1 MSSRPQARNKRQPTV
16 SQSPPRQPDAGRRGT
31 ARQPDRRSSSR
42 ASWAAGRSSSSR
54 PSSSRSG
61 SLGNLYLLFHFDPY
75 PFIFLN
81 LAFSTQAAYAA
92 PLILLASNRAAVR
105 DRMTLEHAADEADI
119 EEKQNERLLRGNT
132 EILKKVES
140 LEERILELEKNILGA
155 LEGRKPAGA
164 DATTLGVG
172 RAEVADRRERDPDRR
187 PGGHGGG
194 PPLRLVVRGDGVRP
208 AGFRAAGDRGLAG
221 GRGDGHRGCPRDGR
235 PGRRSRRGADARP
248 GGLAAARSSSGRSA
262 GRSSSSR

>member
-1 MSSRPQARNKRQPTV
+1 MSSRPPRRNKRQPKV
-16 SQSPPRQPDAGRRGT
+16 
-31 ARQPDRRSSSR
+31 SSR
-42 ASWAAGRSSSSR
+42 HPVNRTLVDEAPLGSRIADVVTGFMGSWKFIIIQTVIVAIWV
-54 PSSSRSG
+54 
-61 SLGNLYLLFHFDPY
+61 LGNLYLLFHFDPY

-164 DATTLGVG
+164 DAKT
-172 RAEVADRRERDPDRR
+172 
-187 PGGHGGG
+187 
-194 PPLRLVVRGDGVRP
+194 
-208 AGFRAAGDRGLAG
+208 
-221 GRGDGHRGCPRDGR
+221 
-235 PGRRSRRGADARP
+235 SGADGPKSPTA
-248 GGLAAARSSSGRSA
+248 
-262 GRSSSSR
+262 